1 LRKTIIGSIFAIVG
15 LLIMFN
21 ILAFFSNSF
30 LAPLI
35 FLALGVFFVRGQKRK
50 LGKMFMLIA
59 LIIFV
64 SQLFHISLV
73 TVVFALIFIY
83 IGLKLVRSEKKDKKV
98 KKEKRKVKTQVPMD
112 EIRKP
117 RNQNLGDDQT
127 FIKRSLVGEVRFTST
142 PFELTDMQ
150 IWNGVGDVRIDLTN
164 AIIPEGETL
173 IIVENV
179 IGDVQIYMPEDLEY
193 SIQSYVLIGDSS
205 ILHSKQGGFNQTTLL
220 RSTDYQSGVRKVKFV
235 LSCAVG
241 SVKVREI

>member
-1 LRKTIIGSIFAIVG
+1 
-15 LLIMFN
+15 M
-21 ILAFFSNSF
+21 
-30 LAPLI
+30 APLI
-35 FLALGVFFVRGQKRK
+35 FLALGVFFVRGKKRK
-50 LGKMFMLIA
+50 MGKMLMMIA
-59 LIIFV
+59 LILFI
-64 SQLFHISLV
+64 SQLLHISLI
-73 TVVFALIFIY
+73 TVVFALVFIY
-83 IGLKLVRSEKKDKKV
+83 VGLKLVRSEKQGKKE
-98 KKEKRKVKTQVPMD
+98 KKEKRKVVPPVPVD
-112 EIRKP
+112 DNQKS
-117 RNQNLGDDQT
+117 RNQNLGDEQT
-127 FIKRSLVGEVRFTST
+127 FIKRSLIGEVRFTST

-193 SIQSYVLIGDSS
+193 TIQSYVLIGDSS
-205 ILHSKQGGFNQTTLL
+205 ILQSKKGGFNQTTLL

>member
-1 LRKTIIGSIFAIVG
+1 MRKTIIGSIFAIVG
-15 LLIMFN
+15 LLILFN

-35 FLALGVFFVRGQKRK
+35 FLALGVFFVRGKRRR
-50 LGKMFMLIA
+50 LGKLFMMIA

-64 SQLFHISLV
+64 SQLFHISLI

-83 IGLKLVRSEKKDKKV
+83 VGLKLVRSEKQGNKV
-98 KKEKRKVKTQVPMD
+98 KKEKHKTPKPVPID
-112 EIRKP
+112 EHQKLRH
-117 RNQNLGDDQT
+117 QNLGDDQT
-127 FIKRSLVGEVRFTST
+127 FIKRNLVGEVRFTST

-179 IGDVQIYMPEDLEY
+179 IGDVQIYMPEDLAY
-193 SIQSYVLIGDSS
+193 TIQSYVLVGDSS

-220 RSTDYQSGVRKVKFV
+220 RSEDYQSGVRKVKFV
-235 LSCAVG
+235 LSCAIG

>member
-1 LRKTIIGSIFAIVG
+1 MRKTIIGSIFAIVG
-15 LLIMFN
+15 LMILFN
-21 ILAFFSNSF
+21 ILTFFSNSF
-30 LAPLI
+30 MAPLI
-35 FLALGVFFVRGQKRK
+35 FLALGVFFVRGKKRK
-50 LGKMFMLIA
+50 MGKMLMMIA
-59 LIIFV
+59 LILFI
-64 SQLFHISLV
+64 SQLLHISLI
-73 TVVFALIFIY
+73 TVVFALVFIY
-83 IGLKLVRSEKKDKKV
+83 VGLKLVRSEKQGKKE
-98 KKEKRKVKTQVPMD
+98 KKEKRKVVPPVPVD
-112 EIRKP
+112 DNQKS
-117 RNQNLGDDQT
+117 RNQNLGDEQT
-127 FIKRSLVGEVRFTST
+127 FIKRSLIGEVRFTST

-193 SIQSYVLIGDSS
+193 TIQSYVLIGDSS
-205 ILHSKQGGFNQTTLL
+205 ILQSKKGGFNQTTLL

>member
-1 LRKTIIGSIFAIVG
+1 
-15 LLIMFN
+15 M
-21 ILAFFSNSF
+21 
-30 LAPLI
+30 APLI
-35 FLALGVFFVRGQKRK
+35 FLALGVFFVRGKKRK
-50 LGKMFMLIA
+50 VGKMF
-59 LIIFV
+59 LIISLIVFI
-64 SQLFHISLV
+64 SQLLHISLI
-73 TVVFALIFIY
+73 TVVFALVFIY
-83 IGLKLVRSEKKDKKV
+83 VGLRLVRSEKQGKKE
-98 KKEKRKVKTQVPMD
+98 KKEKRKVATPVSVDDHEKS
-112 EIRKP
+112 

-127 FIKRSLVGEVRFTST
+127 FIKRSLIGEVRFTST
-142 PFELTDMQ
+142 PFELTDMH

-193 SIQSYVLIGDSS
+193 SIQSYVLVGDSS
-205 ILHSKQGGFNQTTLL
+205 ILQSKQGGFNQTTLL